1 MAADPGARPTL
12 DRRAALHQVL
22 QELQAQYAAEV
33 ARLTALVAAGR
44 DRLQLIRDA
53 LDAVA
58 GDMQRGGTAREAALQ
73 S

>member
-1 MAADPGARPTL
+1 
-12 DRRAALHQVL
+12 VL

-33 ARLTALVAAGR
+33 GRLTALVAAGR
-44 DRLQLIRDA
+44 ERLQLIRDA

-58 GDMQRGGTAREAALQ
+58 DDMQRGGTAREAALQ

>member
-1 MAADPGARPTL
+1 MAADSGARPTL
-12 DRRAALHQVL
+12 DRRAVLHQVL

-33 ARLTALVAAGR
+33 GRLTALVAAGR
-44 DRLQLIRDA
+44 ERLQLIRDA

-58 GDMQRGGTAREAALQ
+58 DDMQRGGTAREAALQ